1 MALRKV
7 LHLDNNHPNLEK
19 GLERLGYENVSGVDW
34 PLTQILDQ
42 ILNFE
47 GVVIRSR
54 VPLTHVFF
62 EAAKKLRWVARVGA
76 GMENI
81 DLKAAHKFG
90 ITCINAPEGNRGA
103 LAEHALGMLLG
114 LSNNLI
120 RADREI
126 RNGMWRRESNR
137 GFEIRGMTIGIIGFG
152 HMGSAF
158 SELAASVG
166 LNVLAFDKYKTGFST
181 EGVKEVPLETIFGS
195 CDIVSLHL
203 PQTQE
208 TLDYANRFFFER
220 FKKPII
226 LINTARG
233 AHVNTHDLVDALVS
247 GAVRGAC
254 LDVLEYE
261 KADFEGFFD
270 QKLPE
275 TLERLLKDDRV
286 IFSPHIA
293 GWSTESSQKM
303 ADIIVSKVTSLDAN
317 KSKC

>member
-1 MALRKV
+1 MSLRKV

-19 GLERLGYENVSGVDW
+19 GLECLGYENVFGVDW
-34 PLTQILDQ
+34 SLVQILDHIQ
-42 ILNFE
+42 NFE

-54 VPLTHVFF
+54 VPLTHDFF
-62 EAAKKLRWVARVGA
+62 ERAKKLRWVARVGA

-90 ITCINAPEGNRGA
+90 ITCMNAPEGNRGA

-126 RNGMWRRESNR
+126 RNGKWRREPNR
-137 GFEIRGMTIGIIGFG
+137 GFEVRGMTIGIIGYG
-152 HMGSAF
+152 QMGSAF
-158 SELAASVG
+158 SEITASIG
-166 LNVLAFDKYKTGFST
+166 LNVLAYDKYKTGFST
-181 EGVKEVPLETIFGS
+181 EVIKEVQLESIFS
-195 CDIVSLHL
+195 ACDIVSLHL
-203 PQTQE
+203 PQNQE
-208 TLDYANRFFFER
+208 TLYYANRLFFER

-233 AHVNTHDLVDALVS
+233 AHVNTLDLIDALSS

-261 KADFEGFFD
+261 KADFEGFFY

-275 TLERLLKDDRV
+275 ALERLLNDDRV

-293 GWSTESSQKM
+293 GWSTESAQKM
-303 ADIIVSKVTSLDAN
+303 ADIIVSKVTLLDKN
-317 KSKC
+317 NSKC